1 MLKRLAK
8 KHNMTVVMSNCV
20 GPSDNFVG
28 AGSSAIWNS
37 QGELVGQ
44 LDAKKEGV
52 LVFDTLL
59 NDIATWY
66 A

>member
-1 MLKRLAK
+1 
-8 KHNMTVVMSNCV
+8 MTVVMSNCV

-59 NDIATWY
+59 NHIATWY

>member
-1 MLKRLAK
+1 
-8 KHNMTVVMSNCV
+8 MTVVMSNCV
-20 GPSDNFVG
+20 GPSDNFVE